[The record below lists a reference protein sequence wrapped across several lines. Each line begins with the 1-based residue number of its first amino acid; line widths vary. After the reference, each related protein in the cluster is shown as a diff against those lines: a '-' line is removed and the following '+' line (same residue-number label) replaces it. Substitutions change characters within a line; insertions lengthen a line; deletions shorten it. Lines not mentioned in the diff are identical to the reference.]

1 MIDELPMKSALE
13 MNLSYTLLCPLNN
26 KPVNIQTLIFI

>member
-26 KPVNIQTLIFI
+26 EPVNI